1 LQNILI
7 VLNADHSTSGGVM
20 RHNQSRHRMSGNNVN
35 LKFEHRQMPLIG
47 ALGR

>member
-1 LQNILI
+1 MTWANE
-7 VLNADHSTSGGVM
+7 A
-20 RHNQSRHRMSGNNVN
+20 RHRMSGNNIN